1 MNPKVIQFLIATGL
15 IGAFVL
21 YLIMQQNQEISA
33 KQATFNNSV
42 DMQIK
47 QVQADIHLDEA
58 NVNGYLSN
66 KATGRAYGLTA
77 LQEQKEIAEEKKK
90 QRELKRKQKEQE
102 EKSKKLLKN
111 YEKALQMQQQSN
123 QQRPNFDKEFDNFDK
138 QFNF

>member
-21 YLIMQQNQEISA
+21 YLIMQQNQEIA
-33 KQATFNNSV
+33 TKQATFNNSV

-47 QVQADIHLDEA
+47 QIQADIHLDKA
-58 NVNGYLSN
+58 NLNGYMSN

-77 LQEQKEIAEEKKK
+77 LQEQKEIAEEKKR

-102 EKSKKLLKN
+102 KKSKQLLKN
-111 YEKALQMQQQSN
+111 YEKALKMQQQNN

>member
-33 KQATFNNSV
+33 KQAAFNNAI
-42 DMQIK
+42 DTQIK
-47 QVQADIHLDEA
+47 QVQADIHLDKA
-58 NVNGYLSN
+58 NINGFIGDKS
-66 KATGRAYGLTA
+66 TGRAYGLTA
-77 LQEQKEIAEEKKK
+77 LQEQKEISQEKRK
-90 QRELKRKQKEQE
+90 QRELKRKQKEEE

-111 YEKALQMQQQSN
+111 YEKAIQMQSQQQN
-123 QQRPNFDKEFDNFDK
+123 RPNFDKEFDNFDK